1 MAKKYP
7 QSKSF
12 EMAPNDGILSDRGIK
27 ETASGHASG
36 MHDFGIG
43 HVTNNAMRKDWSDK
57 TYALEQDGDGSMNY
71 MSEKTMIKNKDAAK
85 IRKFKAK
92 VGDAV

>member
-12 EMAPNDGILSDRGIK
+12 EMAPNAGILGDRGIK
-27 ETASGHASG
+27 STASGHASG

-43 HVTNNAMRKDWSDK
+43 HVTNNAMRKDWSNN

-71 MSEKTMIKNKDAAK
+71 MSEKNAIMAKDAAR
-85 IRKFKAK
+85 IRKHKK
-92 VGDAV
+92 KLGDAV